1 VRFGADNENGD
12 PVYFLRGTG
21 TTGETA
27 LLLRVGDDGSSLD
40 RVDISMGTTGT
51 PTFQFLGNGTAL
63 KPGGGSWT
71 QPSDARLKK
80 NIRPLTGAL
89 DQLLALRGTSF
100 EYLDPTAPGHAPGV
114 RTGFL
119 AQEVDKVIP
128 EWVEELPNGMKCLT
142 ITGFE
147 ARAVEALREIDAKN
161 ASLVVANQALAKEC
175 EELRARVAS
184 LEAMAADVAAMKTAM
199 QSLLAK

>member
-1 VRFGADNENGD
+1 MRSLAHSRFSAA
-12 PVYFLRGTG
+12 RAS
-21 TTGETA
+21 TA
-27 LLLRVGDDGSSLD
+27 TCR
-40 RVDISMGTTGT
+40 
-51 PTFQFLGNGTAL
+51 
-63 KPGGGSWT
+63 
-71 QPSDARLKK
+71 
-80 NIRPLTGAL
+80 
-89 DQLLALRGTSF
+89 

-119 AQEVDKVIP
+119 AQEVEKIP

-142 ITGFE
+142 ISGFE
-147 ARAVEALREIDAKN
+147 ARAVEALREVDAKN

-199 QSLLAK
+199 QSLVAK